1 MISNV
6 CKIENGTRDLADILK
21 ECNKVAEYNGLTTKQ
36 TLQLRLICE
45 ELDAML
51 PNIIEEFDGDF
62 WIEYENGECK
72 VNALIDIPELTAERK
87 SKLIEVATSKK
98 NAFAV
103 GIVGK
108 IRSAIE
114 NLFLSK
120 EYFETYDMA
129 RLFNAGVEYSVG
141 LSPVYSW
148 SLNNYRNVVKK
159 ENVEDWDELEKS
171 IIANLADDVA
181 VAVKGKNVEI
191 VISKDFAKEN

>member
-62 WIEYENGECK
+62 WIEYENGVCK
-72 VNALIDIPELTAERK
+72 VNVSIDIPELD
-87 SKLIEVATSKK
+87 SKK
-98 NAFAV
+98 KGELIKVAKNKKNSAAI

-114 NLFLSK
+114 NLFLDK
-120 EYFETYDMA
+120 DTFKRTIWHYFSMQ
-129 RLFNAGVEYSVG
+129 G
-141 LSPVYSW
+141 
-148 SLNNYRNVVKK
+148 
-159 ENVEDWDELEKS
+159 
-171 IIANLADDVA
+171 
-181 VAVKGKNVEI
+181 
-191 VISKDFAKEN
+191 